1 MTSRDPDPHH
11 APVVPLRL
19 PAAGGPSAGRPV
31 IVSISDLGDR
41 RVSKVRRGDG
51 TAFTV
56 SVPAGA
62 IDQPQ
67 AHRGYGAWIH
77 EHDGAHRIP
86 AAALDG
92 LAARVGMHLV
102 PDEPPLPSGT

>member
-1 MTSRDPDPHH
+1 
-11 APVVPLRL
+11 LI
-19 PAAGGPSAGRPV
+19 GRAV

-41 RVSKVRRGDG
+41 RVSEIRRGDG

-62 IDQPQ
+62 VDCPEE
-67 AHRGYGAWIH
+67 HRGYEPWIRQ
-77 EHDGAHRIP
+77 HDGSRRIS

-102 PDEPPLPSGT
+102 PDERPLPPGS